1 MIVTNDAT
9 TQERRPRRRSKAVTA
24 AAALAD
30 FSLTNDR
37 LVTTVEAARLV
48 GASAKTLREWRSRRI
63 GPAGLKMGTGKQSR
77 VLYRLSSLEAWLKA
91 SVTSVIGGQS

>member
-1 MIVTNDAT
+1 MLVTNDTT
-9 TQERRPRRRSKAVTA
+9 TQGRRPRRRSKATTA

-30 FSLTNDR
+30 FSLANDR
-37 LVTTVEAARLV
+37 LVTTAEAARLV

-63 GPAGLKMGTGKQSR
+63 GPAALKLGTGKQARCVYR
-77 VLYRLSSLEAWLKA
+77 VSSLEAWLKA